1 MPDLLV
7 GRAGSCVAAARAEDA
22 GPSGGFLDV
31 SLVCYLHPR
40 SSAQDR
46 CAICRRTICPA
57 CVVWRPSS
65 TLCRSCA
72 EARARDRRV
81 VALAVAS
88 AALAAAVGLGLL
100 VGGRLL

>member
-1 MPDLLV
+1 
-7 GRAGSCVAAARAEDA
+7 
-22 GPSGGFLDV
+22 V

-57 CVVWRPSS
+57 CVVWRRNA

-72 EARARDRRV
+72 EASARHRRFV
-81 VALAVAS
+81 TVAIAVT
-88 AALAAAVGLGLL
+88 ALVTAVGLGLL
-100 VGGRLL
+100 AGGRLL